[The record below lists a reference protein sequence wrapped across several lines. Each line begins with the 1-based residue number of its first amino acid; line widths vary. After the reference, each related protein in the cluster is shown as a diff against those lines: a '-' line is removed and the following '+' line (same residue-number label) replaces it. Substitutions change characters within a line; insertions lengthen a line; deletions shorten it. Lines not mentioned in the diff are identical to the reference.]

1 MVLDGRRSRGF
12 NQIKNTPFAAEV
24 LAIVSTSGKHLPTSL
39 VFGPRNGPEDFSKFG
54 YRTFRRKLFKT
65 WFLFVDD
72 VCVATG
78 KALNNE
84 AVPGTELQRWLSQQ
98 PTAEERKSLE
108 GLGKEFPADPSPF
121 AHVYMPWTSHT
132 DPVRMIPLRSLKF
145 GTMKDG
151 DPWNLR

>member
-1 MVLDGRRSRGF
+1 MPSAEGVKTRVAGSRWFSTADGVAGF

-24 LAIVSTSGKHLPTSL
+24 LATVSMSGKHLPTSL

-65 WFLFVDD
+65 RFLFVDD

-108 GLGKEFPADPSPF
+108 GLGKAFPADPSPF
-121 AHVYMPWTSHT
+121 AHV
-132 DPVRMIPLRSLKF
+132 
-145 GTMKDG
+145 
-151 DPWNLR
+151 